1 VVSKGRL
8 SQITLDVLGSEYQV
22 LAPRIMTPILVSEA
36 PFFLLVFMF
45 GMGALI
51 TVLLSRL

>member
-1 VVSKGRL
+1 
-8 SQITLDVLGSEYQV
+8 
-22 LAPRIMTPILVSEA
+22 MTPILVSEA